1 MSSLVLIIYLGG
13 IIVILIFQR
22 LGDVKELAQL
32 LTSKSDWKP
41 APFPCK
47 ASAQV
52 MVLLG
57 LLPLTREGQLPAG
70 SVVS

>member
-1 MSSLVLIIYLGG
+1 MLIIYLEV
-13 IIVILIFQR
+13 IIFILIFQR
-22 LGDVKELAQL
+22 LREVKELAQL
-32 LTSKSDWKP
+32 LTSRSDWKP
-41 APFPCK
+41 APFPSK

-57 LLPLTREGQLPAG
+57 LLALTREGQLPAG